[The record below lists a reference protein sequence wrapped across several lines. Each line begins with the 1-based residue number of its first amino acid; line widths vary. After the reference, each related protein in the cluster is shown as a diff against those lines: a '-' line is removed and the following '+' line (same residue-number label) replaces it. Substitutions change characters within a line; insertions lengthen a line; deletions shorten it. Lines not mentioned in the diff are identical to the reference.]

1 MIYSNLLTSKYLSTN
16 IQIIVSAKSS
26 YYWLF
31 GFIPLVRQLQSSQTL
46 MSHILI
52 SPHQNAQIDI
62 FIAQYVWFLSKVHG
76 FSNKNRFGSL
86 IQPQRGS
93 WRLIIRKMRKILL
106 FLCINQPL
114 WVCIRT
120 NISNFNTKSSP
131 PNQSFNHKKCD
142 LDNFIILQIE
152 IRMGP
157 LNVSAA

>member
-1 MIYSNLLTSKYLSTN
+1 
-16 IQIIVSAKSS
+16 
-26 YYWLF
+26 
-31 GFIPLVRQLQSSQTL
+31 

-52 SPHQNAQIDI
+52 SSHQNAQIYI
-62 FIAQYVWFLSKVHG
+62 FIAEYVWFLSKVHG

-131 PNQSFNHKKCD
+131 PNQSIMVS
-142 LDNFIILQIE
+142 IIKSVIWTILSGK
-152 IRMGP
+152 IRMR
-157 LNVSAA
+157 LISVCELCSCLTKQELKITWK